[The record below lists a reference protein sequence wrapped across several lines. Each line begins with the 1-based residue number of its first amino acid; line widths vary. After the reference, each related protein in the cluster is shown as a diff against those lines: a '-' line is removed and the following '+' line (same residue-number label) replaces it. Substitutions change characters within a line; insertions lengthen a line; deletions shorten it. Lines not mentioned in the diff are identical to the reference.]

1 MKIAYLAPF
10 EERVPPVKYGGT
22 ELMVYNIVEGMVRK
36 GHDVTL
42 LASGDSKT
50 SAKLIHVFERHLRS
64 YPCFDNEEYFNALKL
79 IGIGRIMS
87 FLTDNKFD
95 IIHNHFGWRLLPFLE
110 FLKDP
115 CVTTL
120 HSPLDDSYK
129 LEVYKRY
136 LDHKYISISK
146 NQQKPLP
153 EMNIIANVYNGI
165 DLSKYEY
172 SDKPKNYY
180 AFLGRI
186 SHDKGPEKAVRIA
199 KKAGVKLLIGAKKCP
214 ENEFFK
220 REVKPYIDGKNIKL
234 LGEVGHKEKI
244 KLLKNAK
251 ALLFP
256 IQWEEPF
263 GLVMIEAMACGT
275 PVIAFRRGSV
285 PEIVKDGKTG
295 FIVNNVG
302 EAVNA
307 LKKIDIIDRKECRK
321 HVERNFSEEKMVNDY
336 EKVYKKVLKKKK

>member
-36 GHDVTL
+36 GHEVTL

-50 SAKLIHVFERHLRS
+50 SAKLIHIFERHLRS
-64 YPCFDNEEYFNALKL
+64 YPCFNNEEYFNALKL

-87 FLTDNKFD
+87 FLIKNKFD
-95 IIHNHFGWRLLPFLE
+95 IIHNHFGWRILPFLE
-110 FLKDP
+110 FIKNP
-115 CVTTL
+115 CITTL

-129 LEVYKRY
+129 FEVYKRY
-136 LDHKYISISK
+136 LDNMYISISK

-165 DLSKYEY
+165 DLSKYDF
-172 SDKPKNYY
+172 SDKPKDYY
-180 AFLGRI
+180 AFLGRL
-186 SHDKGPEKAVRIA
+186 SHDKGPDTAVKIA

-214 ENEFFK
+214 EDEFYK
-220 REVKPYIDGKNIKL
+220 KEVKPFIDGKNIKL
-234 LGEVGHKEKI
+234 LGEVDHKQKV

-275 PVIAFRRGSV
+275 PVIAFNRGSV
-285 PEIVKDGKTG
+285 SEIIENGKNG
-295 FIVNNVG
+295 FIVKNIT
-302 EAVNA
+302 EAVKAIKNIN
-307 LKKIDIIDRKECRK
+307 KINREDCRK
-321 HVERNFSEEKMVNDY
+321 SVENRFSDKKMIDEY